1 MDAPFEPGIDRLR
14 PFSSSTEPRPWSL
27 PGLDEPDS
35 QPSSPTETA
44 PPQPPALRFDE
55 AELARAMAAAAL
67 ACRRA
72 LEQAWQAE
80 EQRRLSCEM
89 AQVRARLE
97 AMADTVAT
105 ARAETRRAL
114 ADILATAIRRLVPT
128 LLTRLELDHLRRLL
142 GAWSQRLLP
151 EETVRVRVRPAV
163 REALAAALGS
173 GPEEGRA
180 RLEIVADPAMPVGG
194 VTVERAEGAIHHRPE
209 QLAEELVAGLLR
221 LLEASAASPRDQ
233 HGSDAS

>member
-14 PFSSSTEPRPWSL
+14 PLPSSAEPRRWSL
-27 PGLDEPDS
+27 PGLDEPDPR
-35 QPSSPTETA
+35 PSPPAETA
-44 PPQPPALRFDE
+44 PPRPAVLHFDE

-67 ACRRA
+67 ACRRE

-80 EQRRLSCEM
+80 EQRRLSHEL
-89 AQVRARLE
+89 AQVRTRLE
-97 AMADTVAT
+97 TMAETSAM

-128 LLTRLELDHLRRLL
+128 LLARLELDHLRHLL
-142 GAWSQRLLP
+142 VAWSQRLLP

-209 QLAEELVAGLLR
+209 QLVEELVAGLLR
-221 LLEASAASPRDQ
+221 LLEAPAESPRDQ